1 MCLLCTDDLSFGFKP
16 YITATKPV
24 SVSAKVTPMLKAL
37 LTACG
42 FNSHDVKV
50 KGRSA
55 IMFRMGDGEA
65 ASRLLSVSSQLSYV
79 NPLRVIRVWDTPK
92 LMGSSSEDVRQLKY
106 FDPMKATDAQIYA
119 AAESMLTLSERTDP
133 TGVLPAYML
142 RHRLAD
148 QMVRTSDL
156 RIKSIVEVE
165 LLSPV
170 SMCDIFVVPVV
181 VKNFGYSVTTSHHIV
196 ARYSYSIRHK
206 TQTNMPRLTERF
218 DDLKPGA
225 VVPVDQIAKQFQL
238 ADVSPP
244 RGPRVPRPRRHAS
257 ARPTPPPNPAH
268 LAQQAGGV
276 VPRDELTKGK
286 EVCMM
291 FVSGGVNYAYAGV
304 VCAPPHGVRVRV
316 RFRDGA
322 ILLCKLD
329 RMLAIVS

>member
-1 MCLLCTDDLSFGFKP
+1 
-16 YITATKPV
+16 
-24 SVSAKVTPMLKAL
+24 
-37 LTACG
+37 
-42 FNSHDVKV
+42 
-50 KGRSA
+50 
-55 IMFRMGDGEA
+55 
-65 ASRLLSVSSQLSYV
+65 
-79 NPLRVIRVWDTPK
+79 
-92 LMGSSSEDVRQLKY
+92 MGSSSEDARQLKY
-106 FDPMKATDAQIYA
+106 FGPMKATDSQIYA
-119 AAESMLTLSERTDP
+119 AAESMLTLPERTDP

-170 SMCDIFVVPVV
+170 SMCDIFVVPVM
-181 VKNFGYSVTTSHHIV
+181 VKNFGYSVTTSHQIV

-225 VVPVDQIAKQFQL
+225 VVPADQISKQFQL

-244 RGPRVPRPRRHAS
+244 RGPREPRPRRRAS
-257 ARPTPPPNPAH
+257 APPPPPPNPAH

-286 EVCMM
+286 AVCIML
-291 FVSGGVNYAYAGV
+291 VSGGVNYAYAGV

-329 RMLAIVS
+329 RMLAIVLWPRERDLATVRLVAARSRHDRDTNGQPPSCYDGKTPFVHGAPFLKQISPAGAFVSFCPLLVFCCHFFRSLFFFWPQ